1 MAKYAWFPL
10 GGTTGSYTWD
20 SAGNWTDGAYWAA
33 GGSAAF
39 PPAHGTV
46 PGASDTAYILAA
58 NVPSSAIPSQYPRPP
73 YNVGLTIDTAQT
85 VGSLGMAMYQ
95 PFDFLGYVATQPV
108 INIDG
113 THGGSL
119 VISGSIVDNFTYTFP
134 SPVGLQSATGGGKI
148 TLGSSASLE
157 IGTTVDAGIT
167 VNFNDGSNDKVILD
181 GVSTALPTAALG
193 QFTGF
198 QAGDI
203 INLSNIAFSGAS
215 LGTYTSGHLTILS
228 GGVKAADLL
237 IPGLAS
243 LSSFSLAPGATSGLD
258 IVTCFAEGTRIQTP
272 AGEIAIEALRAGDL
286 VTIRDPATATE
297 HSRPIRWIGRRR
309 INLRRHRQP
318 ELASPV
324 RIRRGACADGLP
336 RRDLLVSPDHAIFLD
351 GVLIPARLLVNGAT
365 IAQETDL
372 PAVQYFHIE
381 LDNHAILLAEGMPAE
396 SYLDTGNRASFENAG
411 TPLVL
416 HPDFA
421 ANTATLTWSRDACAE
436 LAVGPS
442 AVEPIWRR
450 LAERATALGF
460 PAPEAAPLPA
470 EAAPWLEV
478 NGQILRA
485 TTIRPGHHVFALP
498 AHLRHHPLALRS
510 EAARPSDR
518 TPWLNDRRR
527 LGIAVER
534 ILLHHEAEVT
544 EIPLDHPALAAGWWQ
559 AERDAAR
566 LWRWTDGNSAL
577 PALAGAHMIEIR
589 TAGGSP
595 KRPNMAQAA

>member
-1 MAKYAWFPL
+1 MGKFQL
-10 GGTTGSYTWD
+10 IL
-20 SAGNWTDGAYWAA
+20 
-33 GGSAAF
+33 
-39 PPAHGTV
+39 PAT
-46 PGASDTAYILAA
+46 P
-58 NVPSSAIPSQYPRPP
+58 
-73 YNVGLTIDTAQT
+73 
-85 VGSLGMAMYQ
+85 
-95 PFDFLGYVATQPV
+95 PV
-108 INIDG
+108 INIVG
-113 THGGSL
+113 VSFSIT
-119 VISGSIVDNFTYTFP
+119 GSIVDNFSRVVP
-134 SPVGLQSATGGGKI
+134 GVGLVTFTGGGTI
-148 TLGSSASLE
+148 NLSSSASLE
-157 IGTTVDAGIT
+157 VGTTIAAGIT
-167 VNFNDGSNDKVILD
+167 VNFNSGSNDKVILD
-181 GVSTALPTAALG
+181 GVSTTAATAASG

-203 INLSNIAFSGAS
+203 INLSNISLSGAT
-215 LGTYTSGHLTILS
+215 LGTYSSGHLTILS
-228 GGVKAADLL
+228 GGVTAADLIL
-237 IPGLAS
+237 PGF
-243 LSSFSLAPGATSGLD
+243 SSISDFSLLADAGSGIDL
-258 IVTCFAEGTRIQTP
+258 VTCFAEGTRIQTP
-272 AGEIAIEALRAGDL
+272 AGEIAIEALREGDL
-286 VTIRDPATATE
+286 VTIRDPQTATE
-297 HSRPIRWIGRRR
+297 HSLPIRWIGRRR

-318 ELASPV
+318 ELASPI
-324 RIRRGACADGLP
+324 RIRRDACADGLP

-351 GVLIPARLLVNGAT
+351 GVLIPARLLVNGGT

-411 TPLVL
+411 IPLAL
-416 HPDFA
+416 HPDFT

-436 LAVGPS
+436 LAVEPS

-460 PAPEAAPLPA
+460 PAPEAAPLSA

-485 TTIRPGHHVFALP
+485 TTIRPGHHVFVLP
-498 AHLRHHPLALRS
+498 AHLQQHPVALRS

-518 TPWLNDRRR
+518 APWLNDRRR

-534 ILLHHEAEVT
+534 ILLHREAEIT

-589 TAGGSP
+589 TAGSAP
-595 KRPNMAQAA
+595 AHIRIAQAA